1 MFQCQWKRL
10 SSGVNL
16 LPGEEEESKQIVTFL
31 KHHYKD
37 RPNERLA
44 PRVALRG
51 GKVEC
56 FGVKFDASE
65 EPGFSIIHLD
75 YNSL

>member
-1 MFQCQWKRL
+1 MD
-10 SSGVNL
+10 L
-16 LPGEEEESKQIVTFL
+16 LPGEEDESKKVREFIQL
-31 KHHYKD
+31 HYKE
-37 RPNERLA
+37 RPRERLA

-56 FGVKFDASE
+56 FGVKFEAKDD
-65 EPGFSIIHLD
+65 PTFRIVLLD